1 MLAVVGCQ
9 APNLFQRI
17 GVEGGG
23 LAQCPVG
30 CGALV
35 VSCPRRVGS
44 VYFQRVLGSSPRSVL
59 IKINDKKQR

>member
-44 VYFQRVLGSSPRSVL
+44 VYFQQVLDSSLRSVL